1 MSYSAI
7 CHLSWEKEVGA
18 PDIQEH
24 FTELEYS
31 IRTAYQIKVE
41 ENAAFSISL

>member
-7 CHLSWEKEVGA
+7 CHLGWEKEVGT

-24 FTELEYS
+24 CTELEYS
-31 IRTAYQIKVE
+31 VQTAYQIKVKG
-41 ENAAFSISL
+41 NVDFSAPL